1 MVRDMAGG
9 RKKAVVYQR
18 GICRTWAGTS
28 LDGGRLGGAVH
39 STQLRKGKAKGF
51 VELKRTLLEGT
62 KKGTQFNS
70 TWQLS

>member
-9 RKKAVVYQR
+9 RKEAAVYQR

-39 STQLRKGKAKGF
+39 STQLRKGKAKG
-51 VELKRTLLEGT
+51 LIC
-62 KKGTQFNS
+62 
-70 TWQLS
+70 